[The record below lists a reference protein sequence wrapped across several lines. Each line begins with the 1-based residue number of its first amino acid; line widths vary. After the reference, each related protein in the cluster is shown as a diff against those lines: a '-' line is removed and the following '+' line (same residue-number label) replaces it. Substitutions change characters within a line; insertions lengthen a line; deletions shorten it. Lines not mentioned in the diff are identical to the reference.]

1 MASYR
6 LTPRAS
12 QDLRDIWHTIAAD
25 NEKAADRLL
34 MRIFERLELAA
45 QHPKMGSARPELSAT
60 ARVLVEGRYIIIYE
74 PQPMVLSLWRLSTG
88 CAIQTIGCR
97 PAGLRS
103 I

>member
-74 PQPMVLSLWRLSTG
+74 PQPDGVIAV
-88 CAIQTIGCR
+88 AIVHGMR
-97 PAGLRS
+97 DPDPWL
-103 I
+103 

>member
-74 PQPMVLSLWRLSTG
+74 PQPDGVIAV
-88 CAIQTIGCR
+88 AIVHGMR
-97 PAGLRS
+97 DPDHWL
-103 I
+103 

>member
-1 MASYR
+1 MASHR

-74 PQPMVLSLWRLSTG
+74 PQPDGVIAV
-88 CAIQTIGCR
+88 AIVHGMR
-97 PAGLRS
+97 DPDHWL
-103 I
+103 

>member
-1 MASYR
+1 MAGYR

-12 QDLRDIWHTIAAD
+12 QDLRDIWHTTAAD

-45 QHPKMGSARPELSAT
+45 QHPKMGCARPELSAT

-74 PQPMVLSLWRLSTG
+74 PQPDGVIAV
-88 CAIQTIGCR
+88 AIVHGMR
-97 PAGLRS
+97 DPDHWL
-103 I
+103 

>member
-60 ARVLVEGRYIIIYE
+60 ARVLVEGRYIVIYE
-74 PQPMVLSLWRLSTG
+74 PQPDGVIAV
-88 CAIQTIGCR
+88 AIVHGMR
-97 PAGLRS
+97 DPDHWL
-103 I
+103 

>member
-1 MASYR
+1 MAGYR

-12 QDLRDIWHTIAAD
+12 QDLRDIWHTTAAD

-74 PQPMVLSLWRLSTG
+74 PQPDGVIAV
-88 CAIQTIGCR
+88 AIVHGMR
-97 PAGLRS
+97 DPDHWL
-103 I
+103 